1 MDPSTSGA
9 EAAVYA
15 AMLGVLFG
23 LYKGDRAWGRTM
35 LWISFVA
42 LCGLLLL
49 FAPEL
54 FPEYF

>member
-1 MDPSTSGA
+1 MEPTSGP

-23 LYKGDRAWGRTM
+23 LYKGDRGWGRM
-35 LWISFVA
+35 VSGVSVVLLI
-42 LCGLLLL
+42 GLLLL

-54 FPEYF
+54 FPDYF

>member
-1 MDPSTSGA
+1 MELTSGP

-15 AMLGVLFG
+15 AALGVLFG
-23 LYKGDRAWGRTM
+23 LYKGDRGWGRTM
-35 LWISFVA
+35 CGVSFVV
-42 LCGLLLL
+42 LIGLLLM